1 MRKGNAR
8 RVKTGIEFSST
19 RGRVKTHLT
28 QKQNKKKTKQNNT
41 KKELPSLWPRLRPS
55 PAHRPVVPGQPW
67 RPPVAGSPGRTCAR
81 PPPPPLAT
89 AGLEESSGQ
98 NGLLFRERE
107 TFVVGKFSN
116 LGGFPNVRRGAS
128 WGPKAGGFH
137 QSGLSAQ
144 VPAQPLGCHPQPARR
159 PSACSRLQTPEGEE
173 KGCPL
178 SRGPGPSGGGCSRYP
193 QGHSPCRRGQE
204 AKKASGLRLGNSAF
218 LSSGEGAPPPPS
230 PAVPTLQG

>member
-28 QKQNKKKTKQNNT
+28 QKQNKTTQKKNSRASGHGCAPARLTG
-41 KKELPSLWPRLRPS
+41 LWFLDSLGVPRWQGPQGE
-55 PAHRPVVPGQPW
+55 PAP
-67 RPPVAGSPGRTCAR
+67 A

-98 NGLLFRERE
+98 NGLLFKERE

-178 SRGPGPSGGGCSRYP
+178 SRGPGPSGGGCSSYP